1 MSAEAPA
8 AKKLKGEDGGAV
20 AAEPAAPAEPAA
32 GRARRAGRARQ
43 PAEPAAPADAP
54 EAAVEHA
61 TERELTPTEM
71 AVQKQIEF
79 YFSDAN
85 LRKDQFLRFQ
95 ASQTHEGWVPIS
107 VLLTFKRLQALT
119 TDPAC
124 VADVVSRSKTL
135 LVNSEKTAI
144 RRRNAFQLNSHDD
157 SRERTLFIKC
167 GQIHD
172 AEQLQALFGSVEG
185 VEVQLVRMRRDAV
198 VSSSL
203 AVCLSSTKLR
213 LSSKLRSV
221 QNCPL
226 RTRSSNML
234 TRGVSRQTAS
244 TPRRATQR
252 WRERADNQP
261 FNPSD
266 TGKRKRDDEADVKI
280 EYTKGLILKLNTDD
294 TTLTREDIKTEV
306 MKYGK
311 AAFVDF
317 HSGSTE
323 GYVCMQTPEMSN
335 AVVAAMARVDVDASA
350 PAAEAQLPS
359 SSI

>member
-1 MSAEAPA
+1 MC
-8 AKKLKGEDGGAV
+8 
-20 AAEPAAPAEPAA
+20 
-32 GRARRAGRARQ
+32 
-43 PAEPAAPADAP
+43 
-54 EAAVEHA
+54 
-61 TERELTPTEM
+61 
-71 AVQKQIEF
+71 
-79 YFSDAN
+79 
-85 LRKDQFLRFQ
+85 
-95 ASQTHEGWVPIS
+95 
-107 VLLTFKRLQALT
+107 
-119 TDPAC
+119 AC
-124 VADVVSRSKTL
+124 V
-135 LVNSEKTAI
+135 EI
-144 RRRNAFQLNSHDD
+144 
-157 SRERTLFIKC
+157 
-167 GQIHD
+167 
-172 AEQLQALFGSVEG
+172 
-185 VEVQLVRMRRDAV
+185 AV

-226 RTRSSNML
+226 RTRSSKHAH
-234 TRGVSRQTAS
+234 SRFLDKQRQHREEQ
-244 TPRRATQR
+244 RRR

-323 GYVCMQTPEMSN
+323 GYVRMQTPEMSN

-350 PAAEAQLPS
+350 PAAEASAAEAQHLRALLRTQLLRRLRALLRMVPQHQYQKLAMMLNRKHVS
-359 SSI
+359 LWSCWVGMRRRHIGGKLKHTRRQRSETEPAVAGVDMEIGIEKQCPDHK